1 VTHIFRH
8 HRPLAAAIA
17 SALALC
23 SVTANAANNDATRDR
38 AALQWA
44 KHIVVIYQENH
55 SFDNLYGNWEPVN
68 GAPVNGLANADPAHT
83 LQASAAGPLYDCLMQ
98 NDPNLT
104 VPPLSATCNDATVS
118 PAFASHFA
126 NVPFAIDGYIPQ
138 ESLTRDLVHRYYQE
152 QYQIHHGQQ
161 DRYVTGSDAI
171 GLSMGNYDTTQLP
184 VYAYLHGAGAPNYV
198 VLDAFFQS
206 AFGGSFLNH
215 QWFVAARS
223 PQFAGALNDVSSNDL
238 HSVVDANGMPTSYP
252 LYTSPLGSSAK
263 DMPLTASCNPPAGRP
278 VTPAGVTCGD
288 YAVNTIQPWY
298 QPYSPGTLDAKRLPP
313 VSHATIGDR
322 LSEAG
327 VDWAWY
333 SGGWSNADGDI
344 GAPGWTNGTEPLAAN
359 ASSTAPCPDAQAIA
373 KAVWPVCPD
382 ILFQFHH
389 QALNYF
395 SQFAP
400 GTPARAAHL
409 RDEAEFIQAA
419 QAGQLKP
426 VSFIK
431 PIGEENEHPGYASVA
446 EGSQHLV
453 ELLQAIFDGPD
464 GDNTLVLVTYDEFG
478 GTWDHVPP
486 PGQGDQPGPHD
497 IWGPGTRIPALLV
510 SRHFERSTVDHTQ
523 YDTTSALATIERRF
537 GLAPLSSRDAA
548 VANFAPAVRAARD

>member
-1 VTHIFRH
+1 VTNTLRH

-17 SALALC
+17 CTLALC
-23 SVTANAANNDATRDR
+23 NGSASAANNDATRDR
-38 AALQWA
+38 AALSWA
-44 KHIVVIYQENH
+44 RHIVVIYQENH

-83 LQASAAGPLYDCLMQ
+83 LQVSSSGMLYNCLKQ

-104 VPPLSATCNDATVS
+104 VPPLSTTCNDATVT

-126 NVPFAIDGYIPQ
+126 NQPFAIDGYIPQ

-152 QYQIHHGQQ
+152 QYQIDNGQQ

-171 GLSMGNYDTTQLP
+171 GLSMGHYDTSQLP
-184 VYAYLHGAGAPNYV
+184 VYAYLHGTGAPNYV

-223 PQFAGALNDVSSNDL
+223 PQFAGALNDASSSDF

-252 LYTSPLGSSAK
+252 LYASPLGSAAK

-278 VTPAGVTCGD
+278 ATPAGVTCGD
-288 YAVNTIQPWY
+288 YAINTIQPWY
-298 QPYSPGTLDAKRLPP
+298 QPYSPGTADAKRLPP

-322 LSEAG
+322 LSDAG

-333 SGGWSNADGDI
+333 SGGWSNADGDV
-344 GAPGWTNGTEPLAAN
+344 GAPGWTNGAGPLPAN
-359 ASSTAPCPDAQAIA
+359 ATSTAPCPDAQANP
-373 KAVWPVCPD
+373 KDVWPVCPD
-382 ILFQFHH
+382 GLFQFHH

-400 GTPARAAHL
+400 GTTARAAHL

-419 QAGQLKP
+419 QAGKLRP

-486 PGQGDQPGPHD
+486 PGQGGQPGPHD
-497 IWGPGTRIPALLV
+497 AWGPGTRIPALLV

-537 GLAPLSSRDAA
+537 GLAPLGSRDAA